1 MEKNRKIQIR
11 YQRVERRCSLV
22 QHRCV
27 GIPVLLD
34 DRDNEHDEF
43 WPEVQVLDAGTL
55 LLQGQL
61 LLVLGGSKARVK
73 ARQRDGLYYCL
84 SGRETHRVGRLVL
97 PAVQLVVVVE
107 DVVVG
112 RVEAGFDTVPHHLAG
127 SGRRL
132 ELLDLNATQRH

>member
-1 MEKNRKIQIR
+1 MEKNTKVQT
-11 YQRVERRCSLV
+11 RVERCCSLV

-34 DRDNEHDEF
+34 DRDDEHDEF

-61 LLVLGGSKARVK
+61 LLVLGESEAQVK
-73 ARQRDGLYYCL
+73 ARQRDGLYYRL
-84 SGRETHRVGRLVL
+84 TGRETHRVGRLVL

-112 RVEAGFDTVPHHLAG
+112 GVEAGFDTVPHHLAG